1 MSNGVKP
8 VVSYSFV
15 IDEVQAST
23 RKFKLRDIID
33 DEYFTLLDNIY
44 KPKKTENLSL
54 WDLKQRLNDYD
65 KHTKKAN
72 SEALL
77 KGLYNGGTSGVHN
90 SKTAPFLFFDID
102 VKDNEKQKENA
113 HLFNVEA
120 NKRTFEELKKVAVL
134 VWRSNSGNG

>member
-54 WDLKQRLNDYD
+54 WDLKQR
-65 KHTKKAN
+65 
-72 SEALL
+72 
-77 KGLYNGGTSGVHN
+77 
-90 SKTAPFLFFDID
+90 
-102 VKDNEKQKENA
+102 
-113 HLFNVEA
+113 
-120 NKRTFEELKKVAVL
+120 
-134 VWRSNSGNG
+134 